1 MEPFMAIAKDL
12 RETRAKLVSDA
23 RALVDKPNP
32 TAEDNAAFDT
42 LMEKGDEIKAQID
55 RLERAE
61 LLDAEMS
68 VVIGNRARTAGIST
82 DQAEHEAEIENSAFN
97 KFMRFGASS
106 LNDAERAVS
115 RKSFQNAQST
125 TTTAG
130 GYTVPTGFYRKLID
144 AQLAYGGMLAV
155 SEVLDTDSGQSLP
168 IPTDN
173 DTANVGAI
181 ISENTQVSNQDI
193 TFGQVTLGAFM
204 YSSKAVLVSLQLLQD
219 SAFDLDAFIANKLAT
234 RIARITNAHFTTGAG
249 TTVPRGVVLDAT
261 SGKVGLTGQTT
272 SIIYDDLIDLEHSVD
287 PAYRQN
293 ARFMMNDSSL
303 KVIKKLKDSYGR
315 PLWLAGLASNDPD
328 TINGYPYVI
337 NQQVASMAA
346 NAKSV
351 LFGDFKNYYIR
362 RVNGAVA
369 MRLTERYADCAQVG
383 FMLWQRFDG
392 ALVDAGTH
400 PIAYYAN
407 SAT

>member
-1 MEPFMAIAKDL
+1 MAIAKDL
-12 RETRAKLVSDA
+12 RAERAQLVADA
-23 RALVDKPNP
+23 RALVDKANP
-32 TAEDNAAFDT
+32 SNEDNAQFDA

-68 VVIGNRARTAGIST
+68 VVIGNRARSAGIST
-82 DQAEHEAEIENSAFN
+82 DQAENEAEIENSAFN
-97 KFMRFGASS
+97 KSMRFGANAA
-106 LNDAERAVS
+106 LTDGERAAI
-115 RKSFQNAQST
+115 RKSIQNAQSIGT
-125 TTTAG
+125 TTGG

-144 AQLAYGGMLAV
+144 AQLAFGGMLSV

-173 DTANVGAI
+173 DTGNVGAI
-181 ISENTQVSNQDI
+181 ISENTQVATQDI
-193 TFGQVTLGAFM
+193 TFGQVTLGAYM

-234 RIARITNAHFTTGAG
+234 RIARITNTHFTTGDG
-249 TTVPRGVVLDAT
+249 SSKPRGVVIDAV
-261 SGKVGLTGQTT
+261 SGKAGLTGQAT

-287 PAYRQN
+287 PAYRAN

-369 MRLTERYADCAQVG
+369 MRLTERYADYAQVG